1 MSPFKG
7 MLTDK
12 INIIKPDGKVLGPF
26 KASVQRRQ
34 ILFFEAQHLV
44 STGDKVLRELPNGV
58 KETYVVDNP
67 EYRSGLS
74 PHILPFYRLH
84 VRKEDD
90 LAQSKTLF
98 ATNVL
103 NFKGDF
109 PRVNFQSVD
118 NAVNVQDRSKTV
130 FDATRE
136 KLHAALEDQYVLK
149 ELFRHLQVMEDA
161 NSRSTWA
168 TAYSKFIERVANHMA
183 IIAPLLPALADTVN
197 HLKT

>member
-1 MSPFKG
+1 MNPFKG

-12 INIIKPDGKVLGPF
+12 ISIVKPDGNVLGPF

-34 ILFFEAQHLV
+34 ILFFEVQDLV
-44 STGDKVLRELPNGV
+44 SAGDKVLRELPNGV
-58 KETYVVDNP
+58 KETYLVENP
-67 EYRSGLS
+67 EHHGGLS
-74 PHILPFYRLH
+74 PHISPFYRLH

-98 ATNVL
+98 ATNIL
-103 NFKGDF
+103 NFKGEF
-109 PRVNFQSVD
+109 PRVNFQSAD
-118 NAVNVQDRSKTV
+118 NSVNVQDRSKPV

-136 KLHAALEDQYVLK
+136 KLHAAIEDQDVLK
-149 ELFRHLQVMEDA
+149 ELLTHLQVMEDA
-161 NSRSTWA
+161 KSRSTWA

-197 HLKT
+197 YLKI